1 MTVHILAGDIYY
13 NTQIFFAKNILP
25 SLPNDDGAWAKEY
38 RVWLKE
44 QGAIIVTA
52 EFESPLKKI
61 YRNALGVLPGH
72 DFFEFEKDSDATI
85 FVLRWT

>member
-1 MTVHILAGDIYY
+1 MTVRILVGDIYY

-44 QGAIIVTA
+44 QGAIIVTD
-52 EFESPLKKI
+52 EVHTFI
-61 YRNALGVLPGH
+61 RTALGVAPGY
-72 DFFEFEKDSDATI
+72 DFFEFEKDSDATM
-85 FVLRWT
+85 FVLRWS

>member
-1 MTVHILAGDIYY
+1 MTVRILVGDIYY

-25 SLPNDDGAWAKEY
+25 SLPNDDCAWAKEY

-44 QGAIIVTA
+44 QGAIIVTD
-52 EFESPLKKI
+52 EFETLL
-61 YRNALGVLPGH
+61 RTTLGVAPGY

-85 FVLRWT
+85 FVLRWS